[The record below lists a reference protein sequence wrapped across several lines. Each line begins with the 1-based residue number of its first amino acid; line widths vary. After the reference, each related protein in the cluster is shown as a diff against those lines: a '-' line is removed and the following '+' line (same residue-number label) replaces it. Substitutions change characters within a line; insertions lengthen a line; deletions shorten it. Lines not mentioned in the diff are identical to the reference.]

1 MTLLRAIDLR
11 SDFLAH
17 PTDRML
23 DAYRAH
29 AARGSY
35 GLREDPLQ
43 RELEAEVALLLG
55 CEDALIFPTCTM
67 ANQAALLLHT
77 SPGDTVLCQ
86 ENAHILTSEAGG
98 AAAWA
103 GVLLRPVPGHSVEAP
118 IERWVEAARPAH
130 GAAQSSP
137 ALCCF
142 ENTHNRLGGCAASA
156 DYGVRLASALRAAC
170 RVKLHL
176 DGARVLYAAAALG
189 TTPAALAGPFDTVS
203 ISLNKGLGAPI
214 AAALAGPRDAIGRAE
229 RIRQRLGGG
238 IRPVAA
244 AAAAAL
250 VALEDYSHLAHDL
263 RRAKR
268 FAARLAGCERLDFK
282 SWPTASNLVFFGLT
296 GAPFAAAEFVAKCA
310 ALGVLLTSPA
320 PNRLRAVFYRGVT
333 DDDVERA
340 ADIVERV
347 AS

>member
-1 MTLLRAIDLR
+1 MLPSRAIDLR

-23 DAYRAH
+23 EAYRA
-29 AARGSY
+29 AATKGTY

-43 RELEAEVALLLG
+43 RELEAKLAALLG

-77 SPGDTVLCQ
+77 APGDTVVCQ
-86 ENAHILTSEAGG
+86 ESAHILTAEAGG

-103 GVLLRPVPGHSVEAP
+103 GVMLRAVPGRAIEAP
-118 IERWVEAARPAH
+118 IEQWVVQARPAK
-130 GAAQSSP
+130 GAGQSNPS
-137 ALCCF
+137 LCCF
-142 ENTHNRLGGCAASA
+142 ENTHNRLGGGAASA
-156 DYGVRLASALRAAC
+156 DYCARLAAALRTEC
-170 RVKLHL
+170 EVGLHL
-176 DGARVLYAAAALG
+176 DGARVLYAAAALN
-189 TTPAALAGPFDTVS
+189 TAPAALAGPFDTVA

-214 AAALAGPRDAIGRAE
+214 AAALAGTCDAIQRAE
-229 RIRQRLGGG
+229 PIRQRLGGG

-250 VALEDYSHLAHDL
+250 VALEDYTHLHDDL

-268 FAARLAGCERLDFK
+268 FATRLAGCERLDFAA
-282 SWPTASNLVFFGLT
+282 WPTASNLVFFALKN
-296 GAPFAAAEFVAKCA
+296 APFSASELVTRCA
-310 ALGVLLTSPA
+310 AQGVLVTSA
-320 PNRLRAVFYRGVT
+320 ASRLRAVFYRGIT

-340 ADIVERV
+340 AGIIERV
-347 AS
+347 VA